1 MKKFEN
7 LMSFNKDTLALN
19 KIADRLSWDQATMMP
34 KGAVI
39 DRIEE
44 FAAIEKVIHSRQS
57 SNELSDL
64 LDDIQQDKLNR
75 HQKRQFYLISRAFA
89 RTRKVPQELAV
100 ALARLK
106 PKSKAV
112 WVQARYDD
120 DFSSFKPLLSQMIAM
135 RQEEGRALAKE
146 KVFSP
151 YDALLTTMSQ
161 AALPVTFNIC
171 LMP

>member
-75 HQKRQFYLISRAFA
+75 HQKRQFYLIS
-89 RTRKVPQELAV
+89 
-100 ALARLK
+100 
-106 PKSKAV
+106 
-112 WVQARYDD
+112 
-120 DFSSFKPLLSQMIAM
+120 
-135 RQEEGRALAKE
+135 
-146 KVFSP
+146 
-151 YDALLTTMSQ
+151 
-161 AALPVTFNIC
+161 
-171 LMP
+171 

>member
-57 SNELSDL
+57 
-64 LDDIQQDKLNR
+64 
-75 HQKRQFYLISRAFA
+75 
-89 RTRKVPQELAV
+89 
-100 ALARLK
+100 
-106 PKSKAV
+106 
-112 WVQARYDD
+112 
-120 DFSSFKPLLSQMIAM
+120 
-135 RQEEGRALAKE
+135 
-146 KVFSP
+146 
-151 YDALLTTMSQ
+151 
-161 AALPVTFNIC
+161 
-171 LMP
+171 